1 MLKKIVSNSRKLALA
16 CAALI
21 AAASIAYAGGA
32 FQGWPLIGGS
42 GTTNC
47 LSTGNNGVCNQFQP
61 AGPSVL
67 TGNETIPADTNIPG
81 GGSNA
86 NPATVVIPSNLFGNG
101 YGNTTIFSTTGTTAA
116 VVVADGVSNFVY
128 TGAGAA
134 TFTSF
139 KLAANPI
146 NNQLNCLVDAGTG
159 VLTLTAVA
167 ASANSFGNTPT
178 IVGTTP
184 TSLPVMTATGTVVG
198 TSCWLY
204 QAGASNNG
212 IWYRTL

>member
-1 MLKKIVSNSRKLALA
+1 MLKKLSLA

-32 FQGWPLIGGS
+32 FQGWPLVGGN
-42 GTTNC
+42 GTSNC

-81 GGSNA
+81 AGSNA
-86 NPATVVIPSNLFGNG
+86 VPATLVIPSNLFGNG

-116 VVVADGVSNFVY
+116 VVVADGVSNFIY
-128 TGAGAA
+128 TGAGTA

-139 KLAANPI
+139 KLSTNPI
-146 NNQLNCLVDAGTG
+146 NNQKECLIDAGTG
-159 VLTLTAVA
+159 ILTLTAVA

-184 TSLPVMTATGTVVG
+184 TSIPVAVASGAQTTVTNAG
-198 TSCWLY
+198 ACWIY

-212 IWYRTL
+212 IWYRVQ